1 MKLSEI
7 KGEQALDVLAEIIE
21 PIAEITADEE
31 FIRLTKS
38 NATKAKIVAYTIRNH
53 KREVIQML
61 AALELKKPEEFEFTL
76 LTLPQK
82 LKELFDDEEV
92 MSLFS

>member
-7 KGEQALDVLAEIIE
+7 KGEEALDVLADIIE

-31 FIRLTKS
+31 FVKLANS
-38 NATKAKIVAYTIRNH
+38 NATKARLIAYTIKNH
-53 KREVIQML
+53 KGEVIKML
-61 AALELKKPEEFEFTL
+61 AALEMKKPEEFEFTL
-76 LTLPQK
+76 LTLPKK
-82 LKELFDDEEV
+82 LKELFEDEEV